1 MHRLSKLI
9 IGWKGLECRYK
20 GIHNSFTKT
29 NRRDPERVHKFASK
43 VMIGASYTT
52 HKYGLK
58 YFKIETLDKS
68 RKHLYNLVTRYVSYK
83 EDPPQDGGID
93 KSIKNLSECEIY

>member
-1 MHRLSKLI
+1 M
-9 IGWKGLECRYK
+9 
-20 GIHNSFTKT
+20 
-29 NRRDPERVHKFASK
+29 
-43 VMIGASYTT
+43 MGASYTT

-93 KSIKNLSECEIY
+93 NNIKKLLWMRNLLNKSLRVKPTNKMVDWLVDSAVYWDSDCAREL